1 MTHGTVVLKELMHLF
16 ASHDL
21 ILQVTAQA
29 GRVDEGLMG
38 CK

>member
-1 MTHGTVVLKELMHLF
+1 MTQGTVVLRESMQLF

-21 ILQVTAQA
+21 ILQAKAQT